1 MSKFIKILISAII
14 LTFAFTACQE
24 EDFGLEDMDF
34 TLLTDCMWVPDGG
47 NPTTGTG
54 DIPVIACDPKYP
66 VYFNADGTK
75 LHILHC
81 SGGEYIPYKTYDAQV
96 NSIIKVVTLSR
107 EGEKIYV
114 AHISIL
120 NNRYLTV
127 YFGDDEEDFVIYRRE
142 KMPAELS
149 VGSAK

>member
-1 MSKFIKILISAII
+1 MILMSAL
-14 LTFAFTACQE
+14 TACEE
-24 EDFGLEDMDF
+24 EDFGLEEIDF

-47 NPTTGTG
+47 NPTIGSEV
-54 DIPVIACDPKYP
+54 PAIACDPEYP
-66 VYFNADGTK
+66 VYFNDDGTK
-75 LHILHC
+75 LYILHC
-81 SGGEYIPYKTYDAQV
+81 TGGDYIPYKAYDAQV

-107 EGEKIYV
+107 EGEKKYV

-127 YFGDDEEDFVIYRRE
+127 YFGDDEDDFVIYRRD

-149 VGSAK
+149 VGYGK

>member
-1 MSKFIKILISAII
+1 MAFA
-14 LTFAFTACQE
+14 FAFTACEE
-24 EDFGLEDMDF
+24 EDFGREEMDF
-34 TLLTDCMWVPDGG
+34 TLLTDCMWIPDGV
-47 NPTTGTG
+47 NPTSGSEE
-54 DIPVIACDPKYP
+54 IPAIACDPEYP
-66 VYFNADGTK
+66 LYFNSDGTK

-81 SGGEYIPYKTYDAQV
+81 AGGDYTPYKTYDAQI

-107 EGEKIYV
+107 EGEKTYV

-120 NNRYLTV
+120 NSRYLTV
-127 YFGDDEEDFVIYRRE
+127 YFGDDDDDFVIYRRD